1 MSRRVVLSLVERGW
15 QAAREWSPNGKPPE
29 ATVVHLVK
37 GSLNHEVRAL
47 IRPVPQV
54 ELMAVPRTL
63 FWPMAVGL
71 FLWHACRGRLQA
83 VLVDNQRSER
93 RVRAWIQ
100 WIRRPAM
107 RVHLCESP

>member
-1 MSRRVVLSLVERGW
+1 MVILSLVERGW
-15 QAAREWSPNGKPPE
+15 QAAREWSLRERPPH
-29 ATVVHLVK
+29 TSVVHLIK
-37 GSLNHEVRAL
+37 GTLQAEVRSL

-54 ELMAVPRTL
+54 ELVAVSRTL

-71 FLWHACRGRLQA
+71 FLWHAYRGRLQA